1 MFANILIGLG
11 IGLAGSFHCIGMCGP
26 LALSLPL
33 NNESRGGRILSISL
47 YNLGRAV
54 TYFLLGLIFGA
65 IGNSLFLTGYQQA
78 VSIAIGAV
86 ILMILIFGNKLSA
99 NIGFINRFH
108 NKIKFLLA
116 RLLTQEKNV
125 FSYFLIGIVNGLL
138 PCGLV
143 YLAIAS
149 AVATGS
155 VLGGGLLMLSF
166 GFGTIPLMFA
176 LMVAGRYV
184 SLAVR
189 QKMRRLVPVFVGVM
203 ACLMILRGLGLGI
216 PYVSPSF
223 AQNEKKEVQSCCSKA
238 GTEGHTH
245 NH

>member
-33 NNESRGGRILSISL
+33 NNESRVGRIFSITL

-54 TYFLLGLIFGA
+54 TYFLLGLLFGA

-78 VSIAIGAV
+78 ISIAIGV
-86 ILMILIFGNKLSA
+86 IILIILLFGNRLSA
-99 NIGFINRFH
+99 NIGIINRFH
-108 NKIKFLLA
+108 NKVKILLGK
-116 RLLTQEKNV
+116 LLKQEKNV
-125 FSYFLIGIVNGLL
+125 FSYFLIGLMNGLL

-155 VLGGGLLMLSF
+155 VLGGGLLMLAF
-166 GFGTIPLMFA
+166 GLGTIPLMFG
-176 LMVAGRYV
+176 LMVAGRYI

-216 PYVSPSF
+216 PYVSPAF
-223 AQNEKKEVQSCCSKA
+223 AQNEKKEVKSCCSKNSS
-238 GTEGHTH
+238 EDDSH

>member
-1 MFANILIGLG
+1 MLTNLIIGLS

-33 NNESRGGRILSISL
+33 NNDSRRGRIYSIAL
-47 YNLGRAV
+47 YNIGRAV
-54 TYFLLGLIFGA
+54 TYSLMGVLFGA
-65 IGNSLFLTGYQQA
+65 IGSTLFLTGYQQ
-78 VSIAIGAV
+78 VISISIGAV
-86 ILMILIFGNKLSA
+86 ILFLVLFGNHLNA

-108 NKIKFLLA
+108 NHIKILLGK
-116 RLLTQEKNV
+116 LLRQEKNV
-125 FSYFLIGIVNGLL
+125 LSYFGIGLVNGLL

-155 VLGGGLLMLSF
+155 VLGGGLLMLAF
-166 GFGTIPLMFA
+166 GLGTIPLMFA

-189 QKMRRLVPVFVGVM
+189 QKMRRLVPVFIGIM
-203 ACLMILRGLGLGI
+203 ATLMILRGLGLGI
-216 PYVSPSF
+216 PYISPSF
-223 AQNEKKEVQSCCSKA
+223 AQNEKKEVMSCCSKDSSA
-238 GTEGHTH
+238 SH
-245 NH
+245 NHKH